1 MPPGRCFRGSG
12 WLPLSSVGSEQTTTT
27 AQESRRP
34 GRVGWPPDRAAGR
47 PALYGAVFWVTVVV
61 VAAAEI
67 TNYAQQPQ
75 PYGLWPLACLGV
87 MALAWLAMPWD
98 PFVPLARKLALV
110 LFLAGMVA
118 LTLLSS
124 YNATDIWLLLVLT
137 NCTFLFGVRGAV
149 ITAACVVMFAFVY
162 TLTDSGYTV
171 LAACIQ
177 SVVVVVLTVF
187 VTGLA
192 SAVTEARRR
201 RTESQQ
207 LLGELAEA
215 HQELRAYADQVRE
228 LSVAEER
235 ARMAREMH
243 DSVGHYLTVIQ
254 VGLTN
259 AERFRDKRP
268 DQAWD
273 EVTQAKELT
282 REALADTRRWVRAM
296 RPLALEGRTGSQAL
310 AELARTFDGTGIE
323 VRFEVHGCE
332 QPLVGD
338 TEVVLYRVL
347 QEGLTNVLRHA
358 GAKRA
363 EATLS
368 FSEDRVRLRVG
379 DDGRGAPDLT
389 RGFGLLSLEQ
399 RAESAGGV
407 LVAGNAASG
416 GFELLADLPVRRR

>member
-1 MPPGRCFRGSG
+1 MF
-12 WLPLSSVGSEQTTTT
+12 W
-27 AQESRRP
+27 
-34 GRVGWPPDRAAGR
+34 AA
-47 PALYGAVFWVTVVV
+47 VVV
-61 VAAAEI
+61 VSGAEI
-67 TNYAQQPQ
+67 TNFAQQPQ
-75 PYGLWPLACLGV
+75 PYGLWPLACLGLLS
-87 MALAWLAMPWD
+87 LAWLTMPWD
-98 PFVPLARKLALV
+98 PTAPLPRRLAVLPFLGGMLALS
-110 LFLAGMVA
+110 
-118 LTLLSS
+118 LLSS
-124 YNATDIWLLLVLT
+124 YNSTDIWLLLALA
-137 NCTFLFGVRGAV
+137 NCTFVFGVRWTV
-149 ITAACVVMFAFVY
+149 VMAACFVAFTFVDTLTYPGY
-162 TLTDSGYTV
+162 TLLG
-171 LAACIQ
+171 ACIQ
-177 SVVVVVLTVF
+177 SLVVVVLTVF

-201 RTESQQ
+201 RTETQR

-268 DQAWD
+268 EQAWD
-273 EVTQAKELT
+273 EVAQAKELT

-323 VRFEVHGCE
+323 VQFQVCGPE
-332 QPLVGD
+332 QPLLGD

-358 GAKRA
+358 GARHA
-363 EATLS
+363 EAVLS
-368 FSEDRVRLRVG
+368 FSDERVRLRIG
-379 DDGRGAPDLT
+379 DDGHGARDLT
-389 RGFGLLSLEQ
+389 KGFGLSSLGQ
-399 RAESAGGV
+399 RAEAAGGL
-407 LVAGNAASG
+407 LVAGNAPAG

>member
-1 MPPGRCFRGSG
+1 M
-12 WLPLSSVGSEQTTTT
+12 
-27 AQESRRP
+27 
-34 GRVGWPPDRAAGR
+34 
-47 PALYGAVFWVTVVV
+47 FWVAVVV
-61 VAAAEI
+61 VSAAEI
-67 TNYAQQPQ
+67 TNFARQPQ
-75 PYGLWPLACLGV
+75 PYGLWPLACLGLMV
-87 MALAWLAMPWD
+87 LAWLGMTWHPIA
-98 PFVPLARKLALV
+98 PLPRKLAL
-110 LFLAGMVA
+110 LPFLAGMVG
-118 LTLLSS
+118 LSLLSP
-124 YNATDIWLLLVLT
+124 YNSADIWLLLALA
-137 NCTFLFGVRGAV
+137 NCMFVFGPRVTV
-149 ITAACVVMFAFVY
+149 VVAACFVAFTFVDI
-162 TLTDSGYTV
+162 LNFPGYTV
-171 LAACIQ
+171 LEACIQ
-177 SVVVVVLTVF
+177 SLVVVMLTVF

-201 RTESQQ
+201 RAETQR

-243 DSVGHYLTVIQ
+243 DSVGHHLTVIQ

-268 DQAWD
+268 EQAWA
-273 EVTQAKELT
+273 EVAQAKELT
-282 REALADTRRWVRAM
+282 RDALAETRRWVRAM

-323 VRFEVHGCE
+323 VRFQVHGAE
-332 QPLVGD
+332 LPLLGD

>member
-1 MPPGRCFRGSG
+1 M
-12 WLPLSSVGSEQTTTT
+12 
-27 AQESRRP
+27 
-34 GRVGWPPDRAAGR
+34 
-47 PALYGAVFWVTVVV
+47 FWATVVV
-61 VAAAEI
+61 VSAAEI
-67 TNYAQQPQ
+67 TNFAQQPQ

-87 MALAWLAMPWD
+87 VTLAWLALPWD
-98 PFVPLARKLALV
+98 PSAPLPRKLALIP
-110 LFLAGMVA
+110 FLAGMLA
-118 LTLLSS
+118 LTLLSA
-124 YNATDIWLLLVLT
+124 YNSTDIWLLLALA
-137 NCTFLFGVRGAV
+137 NCTFVFGVRGTV
-149 ITAACVVMFAFVY
+149 IVAACLVAFTFVDV
-162 TLTDSGYTV
+162 LTYPGYTV

-177 SVVVVVLTVF
+177 SLVVVVLTVF

-201 RTESQQ
+201 RIESQQ

-259 AERFRDKRP
+259 AERFRHKRP
-268 DQAWD
+268 DQAWV
-273 EVTQAKELT
+273 EVAQAKELT

-323 VRFEVHGCE
+323 VRFQVQGYE
-332 QPLVGD
+332 QPLLGD

-358 GAKRA
+358 GATRA
-363 EATLS
+363 EAVLS
-368 FSEDRVRLRVG
+368 FRDERVCLRIG
-379 DDGRGAPDLT
+379 DDGHGVGELT
-389 RGFGLLSLEQ
+389 RGFGLSSLGQ
-399 RAESAGGV
+399 RAEAAGGV
-407 LVAGNAASG
+407 LVAGNAPTG
-416 GFELLADLPVRRR
+416 GFELVADLPVGRR

>member
-1 MPPGRCFRGSG
+1 M
-12 WLPLSSVGSEQTTTT
+12 
-27 AQESRRP
+27 
-34 GRVGWPPDRAAGR
+34 
-47 PALYGAVFWVTVVV
+47 FWVAVVV
-61 VAAAEI
+61 VSAAEV
-67 TNYAQQPQ
+67 TNFARQPQ

-87 MALAWLAMPWD
+87 MVLAWPGMAWD
-98 PFVPLARKLALV
+98 PAAPVPRKLAL
-110 LFLAGMVA
+110 LPFLAGMVG
-118 LTLLSS
+118 LSLLSP
-124 YNATDIWLLLVLT
+124 YNSADIWLLLALA
-137 NCTFLFGVRGAV
+137 NCMFVFGLRVTVAM
-149 ITAACVVMFAFVY
+149 AACFVAFTFVDI
-162 TLTDSGYTV
+162 LDLPGYTV
-171 LAACIQ
+171 LEASIQ
-177 SVVVVVLTVF
+177 SLVVIMLTVF

-201 RTESQQ
+201 RAETQR

-268 DQAWD
+268 EQAWA
-273 EVTQAKELT
+273 EVAQAKELT
-282 REALADTRRWVRAM
+282 RDALAETRRWVRAM

-323 VRFEVHGCE
+323 VRFQVHGAE
-332 QPLVGD
+332 LPLLGD

-358 GAKRA
+358 GAQRA

-379 DDGRGAPDLT
+379 DDGHGAPDLT

>member
-1 MPPGRCFRGSG
+1 M
-12 WLPLSSVGSEQTTTT
+12 
-27 AQESRRP
+27 
-34 GRVGWPPDRAAGR
+34 
-47 PALYGAVFWVTVVV
+47 FWATIVVV
-61 VAAAEI
+61 TAAEV
-67 TNYAQQPQ
+67 TNFARQPQ
-75 PYGLWPLACLGV
+75 PYGLWPLVCLGV
-87 MALAWLAMPWD
+87 LTLAWLAMPWD
-98 PFVPLARKLALV
+98 PTAPLPRKLGLVPFIGGMLALS
-110 LFLAGMVA
+110 
-118 LTLLSS
+118 LLSS
-124 YNATDIWLLLVLT
+124 YNSTDIWLLLALA
-137 NCTFLFGVRGAV
+137 NCTFVFGVRATV
-149 ITAACVVMFAFVY
+149 IVAASFVAFTFVD
-162 TLTDSGYTV
+162 TLTYPGYTV

-177 SVVVVVLTVF
+177 SLVVVVLTVF

-201 RTESQQ
+201 RTETQR

-259 AERFRDKRP
+259 AERFRDKWP
-268 DQAWD
+268 EQAWA
-273 EVTQAKELT
+273 EVAQAKELT

-323 VRFEVHGCE
+323 VDFRVHGPE
-332 QPLVGD
+332 QPLLGD

-358 GAKRA
+358 NARHA
-363 EATLS
+363 EAVLCFT
-368 FSEDRVRLRVG
+368 EDRVSLRVG
-379 DDGRGAPDLT
+379 DDGHGASDLT
-389 RGFGLLSLEQ
+389 RGFGLSSLGQ
-399 RAESAGGV
+399 RAEAAGGE
-407 LVAGNAASG
+407 LVAGNAPAG
-416 GFELLADLPVRRR
+416 GFEVRADLPVRRR